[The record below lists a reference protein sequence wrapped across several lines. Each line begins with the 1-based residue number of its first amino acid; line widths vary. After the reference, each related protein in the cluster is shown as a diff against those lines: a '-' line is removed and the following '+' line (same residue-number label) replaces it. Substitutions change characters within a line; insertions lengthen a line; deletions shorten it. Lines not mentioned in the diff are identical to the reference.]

1 MLGNHLSKL
10 PTVARHKN
18 NLLHEL
24 RQKNYKCS
32 FPLRKLQTATKTN
45 WKNSGGTKRREQTPA
60 PNNPANLPE
69 TLALESV
76 LIERCVRHQEG
87 P

>member
-1 MLGNHLSKL
+1 MLGNHLPKL

-18 NLLHEL
+18 NFLHEVMTT
-24 RQKNYKCS
+24 S
-32 FPLRKLQTATKTN
+32 PTKENTN
-45 WKNSGGTKRREQTPA
+45 CCQNQLEEFRREQTPA

-76 LIERCVRHQEG
+76 LIERCMCHQEG